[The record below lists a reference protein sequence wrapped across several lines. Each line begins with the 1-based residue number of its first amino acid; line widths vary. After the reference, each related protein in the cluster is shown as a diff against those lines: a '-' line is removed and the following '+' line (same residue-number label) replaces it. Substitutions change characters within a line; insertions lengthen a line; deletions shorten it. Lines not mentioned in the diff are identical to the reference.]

1 MIAVTLVILCGTFGA
16 PEETAEPHAGD
27 IGVEGFRCVVG
38 DNEKWENEHG
48 AGYNGVFLME
58 TPGMAATPFVPAY
71 AGLNLEHY
79 FDLGSPSGEDKI
91 IFEPRRNP
99 MVFSLPEAHSAEL
112 YQPPTPHYGVES
124 WTRFEVKSPG
134 RLDMRFRC
142 VPHKPGLEGG
152 VLGVFWASYIN
163 APMDKSIY
171 FLAAGSSLDKPVWEQ
186 YATQKHNRD
195 STVLGESDTRDL
207 TFRAEKGTLYNNL
220 SALRYSVPSFY
231 GKHGDQVLIYI
242 FEPAALIRFSH
253 SPSGGGPNPAKD
265 GFNPAWDFQY
275 LIPGYETGK
284 EYGFRMRLVCKPWK
298 DRADI
303 LAEVR
308 ACLRE
313 MENGDR

>member
-1 MIAVTLVILCGTFGA
+1 M
-16 PEETAEPHAGD
+16 
-27 IGVEGFRCVVG
+27 
-38 DNEKWENEHG
+38 
-48 AGYNGVFLME
+48 
-58 TPGMAATPFVPAY
+58 
-71 AGLNLEHY
+71 
-79 FDLGSPSGEDKI
+79 
-91 IFEPRRNP
+91 
-99 MVFSLPEAHSAEL
+99 
-112 YQPPTPHYGVES
+112 
-124 WTRFEVKSPG
+124 
-134 RLDMRFRC
+134 
-142 VPHKPGLEGG
+142 
-152 VLGVFWASYIN
+152 LGVFWASYIN
-163 APMDKSIY
+163 GPMDKSIY

-195 STVLGESDTRDL
+195 STVLAESDTRDL
-207 TFRAEKGTLYNNL
+207 EFRAEKGTLYNNL
-220 SALRYSVPSFY
+220 SPLRYSVPFFY
-231 GKHGDQVLIYI
+231 GNHGGQVLIYI
-242 FEPAALIRFSH
+242 FEPAALIRFAH